1 MSMKQNRKRRNRNK
15 KRRDIGN
22 KLGVI
27 LILRKDF
34 KKLMDYTMYFLEG
47 AINCSDVEVSQRAKE
62 LAPHLVS
69 IWERVKVENIDPDHI
84 MTIIQIRGEEDRKK
98 YNECLSN
105 SGSYTIGVSGQAF
118 ELIEL
123 AGKEIEKEKSN
134 VTQNEHV

>member
-1 MSMKQNRKRRNRNK
+1 
-15 KRRDIGN
+15 
-22 KLGVI
+22 
-27 LILRKDF
+27 
-34 KKLMDYTMYFLEG
+34 
-47 AINCSDVEVSQRAKE
+47 
-62 LAPHLVS
+62 
-69 IWERVKVENIDPDHI
+69 